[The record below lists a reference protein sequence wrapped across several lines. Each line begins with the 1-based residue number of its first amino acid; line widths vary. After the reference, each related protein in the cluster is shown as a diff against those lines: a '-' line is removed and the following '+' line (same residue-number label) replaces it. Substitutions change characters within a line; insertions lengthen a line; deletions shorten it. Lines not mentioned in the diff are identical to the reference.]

1 MVHLRKKIII
11 CWNHNHTVLTCKI
24 CASAVTVWRDQFWA
38 YISVMIFILVVG
50 HQLYYI
56 SLYILFLAASGS
68 HIFISFLYMFWCSFC
83 MKIPT
88 ANTNKWSVHVNRN
101 NEGPAMAGKR
111 VPENCL
117 KVVAQLY
124 IGCLENVRTKDRG
137 GQWWRAVYIGD
148 LAKRCARAYK
158 YIHIQTDYRCASRPK
173 D

>member
-1 MVHLRKKIII
+1 MF
-11 CWNHNHTVLTCKI
+11 
-24 CASAVTVWRDQFWA
+24 AVTEWRGHIWA
-38 YISVMIFILVVG
+38 YISVMIFVLVVG

-68 HIFISFLYMFWCSFC
+68 HIFILFLYMFWCSFC
-83 MKIPT
+83 LKIPT

-124 IGCLENVRTKDRG
+124 IGCLENVRTKDMG

-158 YIHIQTDYRCASRPK
+158 YIHIQADYRCASRPK